1 MYHNVT
7 KAVILI
13 SMQVEK
19 KYLTKICRS
28 KNMGYISE
36 FVHVYFSLTWKI
48 GQKDK
53 KEKNAR

>member
-1 MYHNVT
+1 
-7 KAVILI
+7 
-13 SMQVEK
+13 
-19 KYLTKICRS
+19 
-28 KNMGYISE
+28 MGYISK